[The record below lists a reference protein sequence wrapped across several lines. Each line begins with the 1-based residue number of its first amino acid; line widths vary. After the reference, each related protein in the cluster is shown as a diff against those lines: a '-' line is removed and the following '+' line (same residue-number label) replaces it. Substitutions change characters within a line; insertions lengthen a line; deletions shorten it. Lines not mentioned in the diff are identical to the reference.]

1 MGNVMTMAY
10 PQARG
15 DGSAKSEYSNRL
27 SSEEIARY
35 TEGYRRCCRVEHVVG
50 AEATAA
56 STATVAATPA
66 RKPSGNSS
74 SNSSAFGVL
83 DASDAQPTTVSG
95 VTKKVFR
102 TKVLGAFTMIPH
114 SLSDRLFEVL
124 DAAQTGELSLDDVLN
139 GIAWLKYGTLDE
151 HVHLL
156 FIIYDLDNAGNV
168 GRDTLVRFMDVIY
181 GRKRARRG
189 STVAFLNRI
198 FAGRVAVS
206 LDEFKLIVGEKDEH
220 GEALLIEWLNVLAER
235 IGMNDDPKI
244 LELEQKYNPV
254 VIRQRIADAT
264 LFSIN
269 EVSTLERQFHKMF
282 DTKGGTSNRIPCDHF
297 IAVLTEQSFPRRL
310 LERVCATTVFPEIIL
325 FEEFCQFVSDFCR
338 GTKESRCKHLLELY
352 KDSGTGSVPLKVIKE
367 LIEDSAACDND
378 KIEATQIS
386 EESKQVCH
394 QLAVVLVGEYLTCFF
409 SGFYRSCLMI
419 LTLHHGML
427 RPF

>member
-1 MGNVMTMAY
+1 MPRRTMGNVMTMAY

-50 AEATAA
+50 AEAAATAA
-56 STATVAATPA
+56 VAAAPA
-66 RKPSGNSS
+66 RKPSNNS
-74 SNSSAFGVL
+74 NAFGVL
-83 DASDAQPTTVSG
+83 DASDAQPSSGSG

-124 DAAQTGELSLDDVLN
+124 DAAQTGELSLDEVLN
-139 GIAWLKYGTLDE
+139 GIAWLKYGTQDE

-168 GRDTLVRFMDVIY
+168 ARDTLVRFMDVIY

-269 EVSTLERQFHKMF
+269 EVSTLERQFHKLF

-297 IAVLTEQSFPRRL
+297 VTVLTEQSFPRRL
-310 LERVCATTVFPEIIL
+310 LERVCATTLFAEIML

-338 GTKESRCKHLLELY
+338 GTKESRCKNVLKLY
-352 KDSGTGSVPLKVIKE
+352 KDSDTGSVPLKAIKE

-378 KIEATQIS
+378 KFEATQIS
-386 EESKQVCH
+386 EESKQVCL
-394 QLAVVLVGEYLTCFF
+394 QLAVVLIDEYLTHSFLLY
-409 SGFYRSCLMI
+409 S
-419 LTLHHGML
+419 TDHG
-427 RPF
+427 

>member
-1 MGNVMTMAY
+1 MGNVMSMGY

-15 DGSAKSEYSNRL
+15 DGSVKNDYANRL
-27 SSEEIARY
+27 SSEETARY
-35 TEGYRRCCRVEHVVG
+35 AEGYRRCCRVEHVVG
-50 AEATAA
+50 AEATSAT
-56 STATVAATPA
+56 TATVAAMPT
-66 RKPSGNSS
+66 RKPSGNSG
-74 SNSSAFGVL
+74 SNTSALSVL
-83 DASDAQPTTVSG
+83 DAADIQPGIGSG

-124 DAAQTGELSLDDVLN
+124 DVAQTGELSLDDVLN

-168 GRDTLVRFMDVIY
+168 ARDTLVRFMDVIY

-189 STVAFLNRI
+189 STVAFLSRI
-198 FAGRVAVS
+198 FAGRAAVS
-206 LDEFKLIVGEKDEH
+206 LDEFKLIVTEKDEH
-220 GEALLIEWLNVLAER
+220 GEALLIDWLNILAER

-264 LFSIN
+264 LFSMN

-310 LERVCATTVFPEIIL
+310 LERVCATTVFTEIML

-338 GTKESRCKHLLELY
+338 GTKESRCKNLLGLY
-352 KDSGTGSVPLKVIKE
+352 KNSSTGRVPLKAIKE
-367 LIEDSAACDND
+367 LIEDGAACDND
-378 KIEATQIS
+378 KIEATQIL

-394 QLAVVLVGEYLTCFF
+394 CNSVMLVSLASVSQVSSPYSTDYV
-409 SGFYRSCLMI
+409 
-419 LTLHHGML
+419 
-427 RPF
+427 